1 MNLFLSFCEW
11 ATDMWESAPGVL
23 NKIAVLGVWII
34 LSILLAAI
42 LLIPIGAIALCIIH
56 GYWVTLIG
64 IVLLLFWMFCFIR
77 YLRDA

>member
-1 MNLFLSFCEW
+1 MNLFLSFLDW

-23 NKIAVLGVWII
+23 NKIAVLGVWIV
-34 LSILLAAI
+34 LAVLGVGI

-56 GYWVTLIG
+56 GYWLTLVG

-77 YLRDA
+77 YLKEV